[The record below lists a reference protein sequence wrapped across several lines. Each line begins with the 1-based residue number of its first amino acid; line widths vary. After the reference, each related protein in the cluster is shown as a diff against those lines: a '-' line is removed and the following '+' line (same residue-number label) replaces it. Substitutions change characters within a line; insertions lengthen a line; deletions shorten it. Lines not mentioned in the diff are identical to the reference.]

1 MWPFSPHLHLKSCLQ
16 LDLDRLQSLEIDSLL
31 LDADCTLKE
40 YQSEEPLEGV
50 DEWLNT
56 LRKAGIGLCLISN
69 GLGPR
74 IERFAKRLDLPFF
87 APAKKPLPFGCR
99 RAIRTMK
106 FNRRRTA
113 IVGDQ
118 IFADIMAGRLA
129 GIFAILVDPIHP
141 EQEQWFT
148 QIKRPFEHLIISRQN

>member
-1 MWPFSPHLHLKSCLQ
+1 LE
-16 LDLDRLQSLEIDSLL
+16 LDLARLESLGLDALL

-40 YQSEEPLEGV
+40 YRSEEPLEGI
-50 DEWLNT
+50 DEWLAT
-56 LRKAGIGLCLISN
+56 LREANIGLCLISN

-74 IERFAKRLDLPFF
+74 IERFAKRVDLPFF

-99 RAIRTMK
+99 RAVRTMK
-106 FNRRRTA
+106 FDPRRTA

-129 GIFAILVDPIHP
+129 GLRSILVDPIHP
-141 EQEQWFT
+141 EQEKWFT
-148 QIKRPFEHLIISRQN
+148 QIKRPFERLVISRPK